1 MSSQNTNGE
10 DRVIALDDPD
20 YLALHERAVGTN
32 VNEHTLLATDYLNH
46 FNEVVML
53 LEMVPDM
60 PDMLEEVQAWKPKG
74 YKDHFRDSSIADKD
88 LAVDAYD
95 FVPTDY
101 KQPFEKTVDQLDRL
115 VLTSIERLEYDLATG
130 NMDLARENSKALSLT
145 LQRLIDMAGGIIHGS
160 QSVMD
165 QSEIDILLGT
175 PDQDG
180 ATQAT
185 TNPAAMDQSD
195 IDSMFD

>member
-1 MSSQNTNGE
+1 MSDTE
-10 DRVIALDDPD
+10 TDPD
-20 YLALHERAVGTN
+20 EDFRAWQEKVHDTN
-32 VNEHTLLATDYLNH
+32 VSEQSLLATDYLNH
-46 FNEVVML
+46 FNEVIML

-60 PDMLEEVQAWKPKG
+60 PDMLEEVQAWKPKD

-101 KQPFEKTVDQLDRL
+101 KQPFEKTVGQLDRL
-115 VLTSIERLEYDLATG
+115 VITSIERLEHDLATG
-130 NMDLARENSKALSLT
+130 NMDLVRENAKALSLT
-145 LQRLIDMAGGIIHGS
+145 LQRLIDVAGGIIHGS

-175 PDQDG
+175 PNQDAG
-180 ATQAT
+180 AQAT